1 MTLSTIFRSAVVLAV
16 LALSA
21 CSNPVG
27 VYRGSTTQTVSSGG
41 QSSTKTITGDI
52 VTVFASSDPN
62 QLVFESTGLALT
74 ATKNGDALT
83 FAGGQTQSITETSG
97 MSSTSLT
104 SGTGSITSTSLTLN
118 LTLTIS
124 QTGGGQTQNSTAM
137 LAYTGQKI

>member
-1 MTLSTIFRSAVVLAV
+1 MNLSTILRSAVVLAV
-16 LALSA
+16 LAFSA

-27 VYRGSTTQTVSSGG
+27 IYRGSTTQTVSSGG
-41 QSSTKTITGDI
+41 TSSTKTITGDI
-52 VTVFASSDPN
+52 VSVFASSDPN
-62 QLVFESTGLALT
+62 ALVFESTGLALT

-83 FAGGQTQSITETSG
+83 FAGGQTQSITETGG

-124 QTGGGQTQNSTAM
+124 QTGNGQTQNSTAM